1 MTPLDFTTA
10 KWANGPRLMAWL
22 DRIGVK
28 PILFVP
34 RWSGKST
41 AGARELRPDSSTS
54 PTSLRASASIRRR
67 YRTTY
72 GSRTTTV
79 AEAAARGQRP
89 AGGGVVGNG
98 RIIRILLGL
107 IGAREYGVHLREIII
122 SVIVA
127 VISDG
132 IVKTRDG
139 SARGCGVSTS
149 QAAATRS
156 WFHIAANG
164 ARNARDGKS
173 GEHSASRPQT
183 RGGGGGE
190 SGSFGL
196 ARQARGEVNLRRAP
210 RVRTYEPSSWS
221 PR

>member
-1 MTPLDFTTA
+1 MGERPSAHGLARPNRSQANPICPAMERQIDRWRTGAQARFLDVADVLT
-10 KWANGPRLMAWL
+10 G
-22 DRIGVK
+22 IG
-28 PILFVP
+28 
-34 RWSGKST
+34 
-41 AGARELRPDSSTS
+41 
-54 PTSLRASASIRRR
+54 SIRRR